1 LASGINPNA
10 KNYDLRTPLHLAASE
25 GLYSMAELLLEA
37 GSSVLSKDRYN
48 FNNIYF
54 VVFKTRV
61 MHDPF

>member
-1 LASGINPNA
+1 
-10 KNYDLRTPLHLAASE
+10 
-25 GLYSMAELLLEA
+25 MAELLLEA